1 MNTEPLGEAQ
11 AANSPPHGP
20 PEAPPGNVAD
30 SRSVDS
36 SPESATPQNQGPM
49 PPDSWSTG
57 NNAASEEQQ
66 DVDPASFKTATSEV
80 TATSESAA
88 TTGNRD
94 KKEAV
99 SGDKQEEAAISG
111 LPKEPGAMQAPTG
124 PPSPGWAPLLEDRG
138 VLWNSGF
145 QGEDRMAQSASGP
158 EPLGLAATAPE
169 AQAHFFYDTDTQSEL
184 AEGQQAFIIVMGSE
198 FFPADECLQG
208 MEVAL
213 VDSSRDLQFESFP
226 PSPPGGHTP
235 PSPGLQ
241 RRPLDS
247 TLYRAAE
254 DNGFLHSMTSLLDG
268 GEGSAS
274 SLADILVWSESSMGM
289 AMALGFLTS
298 GHSSPTD
305 LLHSP
310 GPSLRPIS
318 SVLGQ
323 AGSVFSARLTA
334 GPGSALRAVNHVL
347 ETVERR
353 ATESLRSAMRF
364 LSNHLALRR
373 APPDPNNN

>member
-99 SGDKQEEAAISG
+99 S
-111 LPKEPGAMQAPTG
+111 
-124 PPSPGWAPLLEDRG
+124 
-138 VLWNSGF
+138 
-145 QGEDRMAQSASGP
+145 
-158 EPLGLAATAPE
+158 
-169 AQAHFFYDTDTQSEL
+169 
-184 AEGQQAFIIVMGSE
+184 
-198 FFPADECLQG
+198 
-208 MEVAL
+208 
-213 VDSSRDLQFESFP
+213 
-226 PSPPGGHTP
+226 GGHTP

>member
-20 PEAPPGNVAD
+20 PEVPPGNMAD

-36 SPESATPQNQGPM
+36 SPEPAASQSQGPM

-57 NNAASEEQQ
+57 NNTASEEQQ
-66 DVDPASFKTATSEV
+66 GVDPASFKTATSEV
-80 TATSESAA
+80 TATSGSSA

-94 KKEAV
+94 YKEAV
-99 SGDKQEEAAISG
+99 PGDKQEGAAISG
-111 LPKEPGAMQAPTG
+111 LPKEPEAMQVPTE
-124 PPSPGWAPLLEDRG
+124 PLSPGWAPLLENRG
-138 VLWNSGF
+138 MLWDSGF
-145 QGEDRMAQSASGP
+145 QGEDKMAQSASGL

-169 AQAHFFYDTDTQSEL
+169 VQAHFFYDTDTQSEL
-184 AEGQQAFIIVMGSE
+184 AEGQEAFIIVMGSE

-226 PSPPGGHTP
+226 PSPPGGYTP

-247 TLYRAAE
+247 SLYRAAE

-268 GEGSAS
+268 SEGSTS
-274 SLADILVWSESSMGM
+274 SLADILVRSESSMGM

-305 LLHSP
+305 LLHTP
-310 GPSLRPIS
+310 GPSLRSIS

-323 AGSVFSARLTA
+323 AGSVLSARLTA
-334 GPGSALRAVNHVL
+334 SPGSALRAVSHVL

-353 ATESLRSAMRF
+353 AMESLRSALRF
-364 LSNHLALRR
+364 VNNHFALRR
-373 APPDPNNN
+373 APPDPNSN